1 MARCESSHFFVCLYK
16 KFPAKRT
23 VGLLVVREG
32 VKGKEEF
39 IMEYYE
45 NDWDMYWD
53 INLPEFKARYSEYRY
68 LIFCDNVYSG
78 KNFNKLKIFA
88 MDMKLQ

>member
-1 MARCESSHFFVCLYK
+1 MARNESSHFFVCLYK
-16 KFPAKRT
+16 KLPAKRT

-32 VKGKEEF
+32 GKGKEKF

-53 INLPEFKARYSEYRY
+53 IVEDMYSNLSEEE
-68 LIFCDNVYSG
+68 LEEE
-78 KNFNKLKIFA
+78 L
-88 MDMKLQ
+88 MDME

>member
-1 MARCESSHFFVCLYK
+1 MARCESSHFFVCYIK
-16 KFPAKRT
+16 VSGKT
-23 VGLLVVREG
+23 YSWTLVVREG

-53 INLPEFKARYSEYRY
+53 IVEDMYSNLSEEE
-68 LIFCDNVYSG
+68 LEEE
-78 KNFNKLKIFA
+78 L
-88 MDMKLQ
+88 MDME

>member
-1 MARCESSHFFVCLYK
+1 MARNESSHFLRGLYK
-16 KFPAKRT
+16 KLPAKRT

-53 INLPEFKARYSEYRY
+53 IVEDMYSNL
-68 LIFCDNVYSG
+68 SG
-78 KNFNKLKIFA
+78 EELEEEL
-88 MDMKLQ
+88 MDME

>member
-53 INLPEFKARYSEYRY
+53 IVEDMYSNLSEEELERRKY
-68 LIFCDNVYSG
+68 LIISRKMLLNISLLM
-78 KNFNKLKIFA
+78 KN
-88 MDMKLQ
+88 

>member
-1 MARCESSHFFVCLYK
+1 
-16 KFPAKRT
+16 
-23 VGLLVVREG
+23 LVVREG

-53 INLPEFKARYSEYRY
+53 IVEEMYSNLSEEEIEEE
-68 LIFCDNVYSG
+68 L
-78 KNFNKLKIFA
+78 
-88 MDMKLQ
+88 MDME

>member
-39 IMEYYE
+39 IMEY
-45 NDWDMYWD
+45 
-53 INLPEFKARYSEYRY
+53 
-68 LIFCDNVYSG
+68 C
-78 KNFNKLKIFA
+78 
-88 MDMKLQ
+88 